1 MLLQCRAVIDTR
13 PLTHAITSLTHA
25 YDTMADRT
33 VAEGVIGPALHR
45 LESVRARIEAHHEE
59 MKAAV
64 AEASVSVNAELARY
78 ASQLRRAEAA
88 LQAARQHLGPGNG
101 AEADVAK
108 AIDALHE
115 YGITYQA
122 DDPEDPE
129 A

>member
-59 MKAAV
+59 
-64 AEASVSVNAELARY
+64 
-78 ASQLRRAEAA
+78 
-88 LQAARQHLGPGNG
+88 AARQHLGPGNG